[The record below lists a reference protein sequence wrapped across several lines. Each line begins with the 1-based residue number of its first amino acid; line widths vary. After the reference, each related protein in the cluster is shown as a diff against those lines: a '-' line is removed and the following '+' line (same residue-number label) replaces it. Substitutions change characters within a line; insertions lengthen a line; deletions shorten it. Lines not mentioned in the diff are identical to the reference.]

1 MQCGYLIPPQC
12 TTSMHLLAK
21 KFTKLQSVHTFKHTS
36 KKQINWNPCVFVHYV
51 VKENIEL
58 CTMSMSNNE
67 HAHNIDSKLTNNLQ
81 SVHIFNAL
89 KKKKTLKS
97 IYVYA
102 LCIMHSKKLV
112 SCAQYWCW
120 AMSMHATLVTTLAL
134 GSRLRQGLAKVRA
147 KSEPKSHISCSR
159 EYKRVRGNDP
169 PHSQMNSH
177 FGSWSPDGFLNLQ
190 RAISKVKTHWI
201 ETLPISLKID
211 WNVDV

>member
-1 MQCGYLIPPQC
+1 
-12 TTSMHLLAK
+12 
-21 KFTKLQSVHTFKHTS
+21 
-36 KKQINWNPCVFVHYV
+36 
-51 VKENIEL
+51 
-58 CTMSMSNNE
+58 
-67 HAHNIDSKLTNNLQ
+67 
-81 SVHIFNAL
+81 
-89 KKKKTLKS
+89 
-97 IYVYA
+97 
-102 LCIMHSKKLV
+102 
-112 SCAQYWCW
+112 
-120 AMSMHATLVTTLAL
+120 MHATLVTTLAL

>member
-58 CTMSMSNNE
+58 CTMSMLNNE

-81 SVHIFNAL
+81 SVHIFSAL

-102 LCIMHSKKLV
+102 FKKTSELCTILMLSNE
-112 SCAQYWCW
+112 
-120 AMSMHATLVTTLAL
+120 HACNACHNP
-134 GSRLRQGLAKVRA
+134 SFGLATKARA
-147 KSEPKSHISCSR
+147 CKGAGQE
-159 EYKRVRGNDP
+159 
-169 PHSQMNSH
+169 
-177 FGSWSPDGFLNLQ
+177 W
-190 RAISKVKTHWI
+190 A
-201 ETLPISLKID
+201 
-211 WNVDV
+211 